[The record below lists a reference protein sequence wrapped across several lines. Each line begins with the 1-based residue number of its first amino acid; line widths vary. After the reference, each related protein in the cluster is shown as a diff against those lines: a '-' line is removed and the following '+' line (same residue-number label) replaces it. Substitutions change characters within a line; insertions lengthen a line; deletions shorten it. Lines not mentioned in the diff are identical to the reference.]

1 MDLDHK
7 QTSFTF
13 EMDNFSE
20 KESVIRTQ
28 NFLSGGCEWYV
39 KVHPKGDHIDDH
51 LSMYLC
57 VADPE
62 SLRFGWKRRA
72 AFSIALLNQSGQ
84 ELYRKD
90 EPFDQL
96 FCAEIS
102 QMGWPKALPL
112 EKLHEKGFLENNKL
126 ILNVQVKVA
135 QVDDEGSVT
144 GNEMLYVNGFQVLC
158 SQVTSVSWIF
168 VEHPNV
174 AVHFKPKNQLLK
186 TAYMNILLGLIE
198 TLKKPLHSITD
209 TELNNAQSDFIELT
223 EAGFNLDWLK
233 IKLDEVCI
241 ERKTANADGSR
252 VQELIKLI
260 KNLKVELN
268 QEQILSLE
276 HTVSNLKD
284 EHNKNNIV
292 KTL

>member
-20 KESVIRTQ
+20 KESVIRTP

-72 AFSIALLNQSGQ
+72 AFSILLLNQSGQ

-96 FCAEIS
+96 FCAEIP
-102 QMGWPKALPL
+102 QMGWPKAVPL

-144 GNEMLYVNGFQVLC
+144 
-158 SQVTSVSWIF
+158 SVSWIF
-168 VEHPNV
+168 VEHPNF
-174 AVHFKPKNQLLK
+174 AVNFKPKNQLLK

-209 TELNNAQSDFIELT
+209 TELNNAESDFIELT

-233 IKLDEVCI
+233 IKLDEVFI

-276 HTVSNLKD
+276 QTVSNLKD

-292 KTL
+292 KTLQTFLFYYFV